1 MATDPAEQPIAAHHA
16 RDHHHPEDR
25 RDDIGRNPRSIA
37 SIAGHPIHPMLV
49 PIPMTCFIGAL
60 VTDLAYAA
68 TYDFTWATFSVW
80 LLTAGLI
87 VAVFAGIAGA
97 IDYFG
102 NRRIHS
108 IGMAKVHVI
117 GNIVALILAIVNAFV
132 HSRDGYT
139 AVVPTGLTLS
149 ILTVLILAVTAWAG
163 GSLVYRHGVG
173 VTN

>member
-1 MATDPAEQPIAAHHA
+1 MATNPAEQPIEERRA
-16 RDHHHPEDR
+16 RDHRHYDR
-25 RDDIGRNPRSIA
+25 RDGTGGNPRSLA

-49 PIPMTCFIGAL
+49 PIPMACFIGAL
-60 VTDLAYAA
+60 VTDLAYYS
-68 TYDFTWATFSVW
+68 TLDFTWATFSVW
-80 LLTAGLI
+80 LLAGGLV
-87 VAVFAGIAGA
+87 VAVFAAIAGA

-102 NRRIHS
+102 NRRIRS

-149 ILTVLILAVTAWAG
+149 ILTVLILGLTAWAG

-173 VTN
+173 VAN